1 MVAHREDLAVE
12 PREPDKSLSELISAM
27 TSDLSTLMRK
37 EVQLAKLETKEEL
50 STAAKAGGMLAGG
63 GIAAHLALLFL
74 SFAAAFL
81 LDNWMPTE
89 LAFLI
94 VAVIYAIAA
103 AAMAMSG
110 RERLRRVNPVPEQT
124 VQTLKEDVQWARAQ
138 TS

>member
-81 LDNWMPTE
+81 LVNWMPTE